1 MKREAIL
8 QAAIKLEEDG
18 RKFYLAMAGDAEND
32 LARRTFESFAK
43 DEANHI
49 AWIKETLGGGGNI
62 APADDAANAVYA
74 SVKKIF
80 ARVPASKK
88 GKLGTSKDEL
98 KALKIAMGKEEASI
112 KAYRKW
118 ADQSTDAEIAEL
130 FTSLAAVE
138 RVHRDLLANTRE
150 YLEKTGDWF
159 MVQEQWSF
167 DGG

>member
-18 RKFYLAMAGDAEND
+18 RKFYLAMAGDAAND
-32 LARRTFESFAK
+32 MARRTFESFAK

-49 AWIKETLGGGGNI
+49 AWIRDVLAAGGNI
-62 APADDAANAVYA
+62 PPADDAANAVYA

-80 ARVPASKK
+80 ARVPVSKK

-98 KALKIAMGKEEASI
+98 KALKTAQGKEEASI
-112 KAYRKW
+112 KAYLKW
-118 ADQSTDAEIAEL
+118 ADASTDPDIQAL
-130 FTSLAAVE
+130 FTSLVAVE
-138 RVHRDLLANTRE
+138 RLHRDLLVNTRE
-150 YLEKTGDWF
+150 YLERTGDWF
-159 MVQEQWSF
+159 MVEEQWSF